1 LADDFLINVEIDFKN
16 AEQSARRMAEVL
28 ARFNAEVDSP
38 ALKRAEKNLASYAA
52 GVDKAGNAAKKME
65 QSLSTTRYAMFS
77 TGATLGIVSAALI
90 GVSVAAYGTAI
101 AFERNF
107 ANVVRTSAELRS
119 SAEATRALR
128 ADFIDLAQTL
138 PTSFQDLTQIGT
150 LGNQLGV
157 TADNLAGF
165 TRTVAQ
171 FSTVTGMTVDATA
184 TAFGRLDSLLPGVEH
199 NYNGLGSAILAVG
212 VNSVST
218 EGEITK
224 TSVQISAMSNQ
235 AGLAADEVIG
245 LAGAFASV
253 GVQPELA
260 RGTVTRLFSE
270 MGKAA
275 KNGGE
280 RLEGFAKISGVSAE
294 QFAQGYG
301 KPGFGDIFLSFMKG
315 IAAQG
320 TNANAT
326 LQALGI
332 NSVRDRPALINLAN
346 ASDSL
351 GRSFIETNGVAGLLQ
366 QTLDDARKGFA
377 EGTEVYS
384 QYGVITDTVAA
395 KLQILGNNFQVFL
408 DAAGQG
414 SLGPLGGVLDLLS
427 SFLKTITALTST
439 PWGQWVAGGTVAL
452 IGLMGALAGI
462 GAAAALSMAGIIGMQ
477 QALVGLGGAAAMP
490 GLLGLRIQLLEA
502 GGAGITAARGL
513 RLAELAVKGLG
524 IAMATVG
531 FVALADGVIQGIKAL
546 NGWGNNLDDV
556 LSRIH
561 EKINKYNLSEELSK
575 VLSGNDFDAQI
586 NRAFGTHSI
595 NPVLSDLAAAD
606 EQLAQL
612 AKTGQSVNA
621 ANELQYIAS
630 AFTAAGASSGEFT
643 AYMTD
648 TISALKA
655 SGYEIKQNSQGI
667 WEIIP
672 PTKEAA
678 AAVGALGTAEEIA
691 AQAAAEAEAAHRDLA
706 DSLGLSEEQL
716 KSFESSLSS
725 SSAGFLSL
733 DDTLQRTQDKA
744 KAFAQAQ
751 ADASTDATD
760 SWENFY
766 DGSSISLE
774 KFMQT
779 LDEQIAEQQGWA
791 DSIAILVSKG
801 AINAAQAMAEGGPKM
816 ADAAK
821 QLAEAPLDE
830 LEKADEKFYLRGQL
844 TTDAFGQGLT
854 ASIPALQDAGAKGGD
869 AAVVALENAML
880 TGSPSA
886 VAAVVAQ
893 FNLDSSLLPIQFQSK
908 LSEPALTAAEGN
920 LQAFSTRPRSPIE
933 IGSEM
938 SQPGLNATEGNL
950 QAFRTAPRSPIEIG
964 SRMNQPGLNA
974 TEGTLQAFRT
984 APRSPIEVGSE
995 MNQPGLNRTEGTLQ
1009 AFKNRPRTAI
1019 IDTEA
1024 RTAAAESALNY
1035 LARSRTVTYTVQT
1048 VGSVQAVVGSNGQ
1061 QITGI
1066 VGKATGGYIRGP
1078 GSGTSD
1084 SIPARLSNGEYV
1096 IRAAT
1101 VRQYGVGF
1109 FDSINRGAAKFA
1121 QGGYVRGYAAGGAVS
1136 AGSNIVQLSPYDR
1149 RLLSIIADK
1158 SGVVIGHDVLAN
1170 AANASNLNAAARR
1183 NN

>member
-38 ALKRAEKNLASYAA
+38 ALKRAEKNLAAYAGGA
-52 GVDKAGNAAKKME
+52 DKAGVATKKME
-65 QSLSTTRYAMFS
+65 QSLSTTRYALFS
-77 TGATLGIVSAALI
+77 TGATLGIVGAAMI
-90 GVSVAAYGTAI
+90 GLGVAVASTAI
-101 AFERNF
+101 TWERSF
-107 ANVVRTSAELRS
+107 ANVVRTSAELRTS
-119 SAEATRALR
+119 MAGNGDAVATMRRELV
-128 ADFIDLAQTL
+128 DLAQTM
-138 PTSFQDLTQIGT
+138 PVTFEDLTKIAT
-150 LGNQLGV
+150 AGNQLGV

-165 TRTVAQ
+165 VKTVAQ

-184 TAFGRLDSLLPGVEH
+184 TAFGRLDSLLPDVQH
-199 NYNGLGSAILAVG
+199 NYAALGSSILKVG
-212 VNSVST
+212 VKSVAT
-218 EGEITK
+218 EEQITK
-224 TSVQISAMSNQ
+224 TAVQISAMGRQ
-235 AGLAADEVIG
+235 AGLTASDVVG
-245 LAGAFASV
+245 LAGAFASI

-260 RGTVTRLFSE
+260 RGTVTRLFTKMGQAASE
-270 MGKAA
+270 NGPKLKA
-275 KNGGE
+275 
-280 RLEGFAKISGVSAE
+280 FADVSGVSAE
-294 QFAQGYG
+294 TFRQAWGTPAFGAVFLKFMQGIQKDG
-301 KPGFGDIFLSFMKG
+301 GS
-315 IAAQG
+315 
-320 TNANAT
+320 AT
-326 LQALGI
+326 QVLNDLGI
-332 NSVRDRPALINLAN
+332 TSVRDVPALLNLAN
-346 ASDSL
+346 AADSA
-351 GRSFIETNGVAGLLQ
+351 GRSGALLT
-366 QTLDDARKGFA
+366 QTMQDATSGFK
-377 EGTEVYS
+377 EQSEIVD
-384 QYGVITDTVAA
+384 QYAIIADTVSAR
-395 KLQILGNNFQVFL
+395 LQVLGNNFSALF
-408 DAAGQG
+408 DAIGQNAM
-414 SLGPLGGVLDLLS
+414 GPLGDFLDMLS
-427 SFLKTITALTST
+427 SVVGGLTDFASTDAGGTILGIAVAVTTLVGALTS
-439 PWGQWVAGGTVAL
+439 VAAVS
-452 IGLMGALAGI
+452 ALAF
-462 GAAAALSMAGIIGMQ
+462 AGIVGLQ
-477 QALVGLGGAAAMP
+477 QALVAMGAPLAAVGVRGLIEQLVALGGA
-490 GLLGLRIQLLEA
+490 
-502 GGAGITAARGL
+502 
-513 RLAELAVKGLG
+513 
-524 IAMATVG
+524 
-531 FVALADGVIQGIKAL
+531 
-546 NGWGNNLDDV
+546 
-556 LSRIH
+556 
-561 EKINKYNLSEELSK
+561 SK
-575 VLSGNDFDAQI
+575 
-586 NRAFGTHSI
+586 
-595 NPVLSDLAAAD
+595 
-606 EQLAQL
+606 
-612 AKTGQSVNA
+612 
-621 ANELQYIAS
+621 
-630 AFTAAGASSGEFT
+630 
-643 AYMTD
+643 
-648 TISALKA
+648 
-655 SGYEIKQNSQGI
+655 
-667 WEIIP
+667 
-672 PTKEAA
+672 A
-678 AAVGALGTAEEIA
+678 AAVGFQVLSVAAKGLGLAGVVAGAAVAATLITKSMGDISYAVQGLDTGFSATLKRVQKSAADLPKYFNAGDIA
-691 AQAAAEAEAAHRDLA
+691 AQLNRGFAAFSGDTVLRDIAKVDEGLRDLA
-706 DSLGLSEEQL
+706 NNGGAMQAADTLEGLTNSLIAQQVPLKTIKTMYTDSFGALKDAGFTIEKTRDGLVNIVPPTEAAAKAAGNLALVQDIEAQAAENAKAAHQALADTLGVSVETLDEFA
-716 KSFESSLSS
+716 KNISS

-774 KFMQT
+774 KFMET

-821 QLAEAPLDE
+821 QLAQAPLDE
-830 LEKADEKFYLRGQL
+830 LQKADEKFYLRGQL

-869 AAVVALENAML
+869 AAVVALQNAML

-908 LSEPALTAAEGN
+908 LSEPALATAEGN